1 MVFFITSFAFASV
14 CRKGHGEALL
24 YSSNIV
30 RVNKPVILLAK
41 NVTCMGSKKYM
52 QSCLKGFGRIILK
65 FY

>member
-41 NVTCMGSKKYM
+41 KCDMHGKQEVHAEL
-52 QSCLKGFGRIILK
+52 LKRLW
-65 FY
+65 